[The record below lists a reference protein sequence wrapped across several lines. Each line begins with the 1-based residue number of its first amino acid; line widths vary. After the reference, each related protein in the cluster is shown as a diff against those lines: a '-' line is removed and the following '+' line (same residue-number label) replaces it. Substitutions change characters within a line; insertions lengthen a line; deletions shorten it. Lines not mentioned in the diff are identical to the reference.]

1 MAYTSAAALI
11 RDIKQEVGKIG
22 NRIARGVAQVAYSE
36 MMDAHSEIMDSFY
49 GGYTPV
55 TTYKF
60 LFTSKTDGNKYWGLA
75 HGYKRTNNLRSN
87 SIVPVGVVP
96 SGDHS
101 FKATIQVGSAGMS
114 DYTNS
119 SGRVFPASA
128 VFDMIWNQGI
138 RGLPEGYRGHIG
150 DVNISAAPAGI
161 GISGKPG
168 EAMDDFVERW
178 IVERAPEVA
187 DIIAFGG

>member
-11 RDIKQEVGKIG
+11 RDIKQEVGRIG

-36 MMDAHSEIMDSFY
+36 MMDAHSEIMNSFY
-49 GGYTPV
+49 DGYTPV
-55 TTYKF
+55 KSYTFYYV
-60 LFTSKTDGNKYWGLA
+60 SPDGWVSIGKA
-75 HGYKRTNNLRSN
+75 HGYRRTYNFRSK

-101 FKATIQVGSAGMS
+101 FKATIQVGSAEMS

-119 SGRVFPASA
+119 TGRVFPASA
-128 VFDMIWNQGI
+128 VFDMIWNEGI
-138 RGLPEGYRGHIG
+138 RGLPPGYRGHVG
-150 DVNISAAPAGI
+150 DVAISAAPAGI
-161 GISGKPG
+161 SISGKPG

-187 DIIAFGG
+187 DIIAFGS